1 MRFLAD
7 GPSIPDALL
16 TARDDGRVV
25 FFCGAGVSR
34 AYAGLSDFFGLAD
47 EVISKLAVRDDSP
60 VRKVLALA
68 RSVKG
73 PEGVGGLISADRIF
87 GLLEREFDVV
97 DIEAAVAKAL
107 RPKDSVN
114 LSAHRILLNLARTR
128 DGKTRLV
135 TTNFDRLFSDC
146 APSLKQWHPPR
157 LPSPSRPEE
166 MDGITHLHG
175 LANEAYDGAA
185 ADGFI
190 LSSADFGRAY
200 LSEGWAT
207 GFIREILERYVV
219 VFVGYSADDPP
230 VQYLLEALNKRGQ
243 KLSNVYAFQAG
254 EASTAIGMWLH
265 KGVEAIPFSPENRY
279 EALWKTLEAWTCRA
293 ASPDA
298 WHQAVLDLA
307 QKGPAALSSHERGMV
322 THLVSTQIGAAKFAG
337 AIPPPP
343 AEWLCV
349 FDPARRYAISKSFV
363 DRADTGPVEEPFQIY
378 GIDSDATPSK
388 VKSEKGGEAIAP
400 NAEKPWDAFALNRL
414 DLLAL
419 QTGRQPTVRGV
430 SIGHQT
436 TLPPRVWQLGIWI
449 SKSSHQQACL
459 WWACRCGGLHPD
471 IVRLIERELER
482 STIDYLPHVREAWG
496 HLLRLWQQ
504 KSGDFNLDWYRLK
517 ASLGKHGWNG
527 STLRE
532 FSIVC
537 RPHFKVEPALMMRN
551 MPPEQTADTRL
562 SDFLSIDVAY
572 GNNVFDIDVPDQW
585 LERLIAELRKNFEIA
600 IDLETELNGYGL
612 NDIPLLVAGAP
623 VRDATDRAYGL
634 SAYVTYF
641 VKCVERL
648 VELDISSAKRELS
661 AWSTCDETVFARLRV
676 WAATHPALVSAD
688 DAGLLFLNL
697 GNLAFWSEYHQ
708 PDLLR
713 ALAQRWKEFEPDA
726 RAKIS
731 QRLLNGPV
739 KDANGWEDDEFSK
752 YSARTSLNRLH
763 WLNESGCTFPFEL
776 SEESSRLQTIA
787 KDWTPSE
794 TASAVEGMHMRGG
807 WVQTKTEHD
816 ALLSVPL
823 ATLIGY
829 AERHSGRGPNF
840 LEEHDPFAGLCASR
854 PVRAL
859 NALTYEAKQGRF
871 PVWAWRKFLYSEFNS
886 THRLKFFALVAA
898 RLASYGAGNLAAFA
912 GPVANWLNKR
922 SLLLADNFPRVFSA
936 LTLSLIKAIELHP
949 EAGDSNV
956 IRGDKTP
963 DWVTEALNATSGML
977 AQALMNDQRV
987 KSTPNTEPLN
997 DNWLEDVAS
1006 LLGLQGNDH
1015 QYALAIFTFNLNW
1028 FFARSLE
1035 WTCRHLLTAFDD
1047 PTSDEYDAAWSGL
1060 LWSGRLSSGEL
1071 FTRLKSKLL
1080 SFSISGN
1087 WAKRGYSEALAAMV
1101 LRGWASVNTDDSK
1114 QYLSDTELRDLLRE
1128 TKEDFRIQIAW
1139 LAERWAKEIDDS
1151 GNAPWLTK
1159 LLRLIKDVWPR
1170 DLTMKTPKM
1179 SACLCNLAFSS
1190 PDHFADIALV
1200 VLPLVNR
1207 AELDNLHIHG
1217 IHQHGEELAKAHPE
1231 LTLALLFAVLPEDA
1245 KSWPYEI
1252 DKVIEAIAV
1261 ADPALSKD
1269 VRHIELCL
1277 RWNAR

>member
-1 MRFLAD
+1 MRFLPD

-16 TARDDGRVV
+16 TARDEGRVV

-47 EVISKLAVRDDSP
+47 EVISMLAVRDDSP
-60 VRKVLALA
+60 VREVLALA
-68 RSVKG
+68 RSIKG
-73 PEGVGGLISADRIF
+73 PAGVGGLISADRIF

-114 LSAHRILLNLARTR
+114 LSAHKILLNLARTQ

-135 TTNFDRLFSDC
+135 TTNFDRLFSEC
-146 APSLKQWHPPR
+146 APALKQWHPPR

-175 LANEAYDGAA
+175 LANEAYSGAA

-207 GFIREILERYVV
+207 SFIREILERYVV

-254 EASTAIGMWLH
+254 ETSTAMGMWLQ
-265 KGVEAIPFSPENRY
+265 KGVEAIPFSPEDNY
-279 EALWKTLEAWTCRA
+279 QALWKTLEAWTVRA

-298 WHQAVLDLA
+298 WQQAILDLA
-307 QKGPAALSSHERGMV
+307 QKDPAELSSHERGMV
-322 THLVSTQIGAAKFAG
+322 THLVSTQFGAAKFSA
-337 AIPPPP
+337 AIPLPS

-349 FDPARRYAISKSFV
+349 FDPARRYATNKSSR
-363 DRADTGPVEEPFQIY
+363 DRDDTNQVEEPFQIY
-378 GIDSDATPSK
+378 GVDSDAPPSK
-388 VKSEKGGEAIAP
+388 VKSERSGEAIEP
-400 NAEKPWDAFALNRL
+400 KAEKPWDAFALNRL

-419 QTGRQPTVRGV
+419 QTGRQPTVRGF
-430 SIGHQT
+430 SSGHQT
-436 TLPPRVWQLGIWI
+436 TIPPRIWQLGTWI
-449 SKSSHQQACL
+449 AKTSHQQACL
-459 WWACRCGGLHPD
+459 WWACRAGGLHPD
-471 IVRLIERELER
+471 IARLIDHELEY
-482 STIDYLPHVREAWG
+482 STIEYLPHVRKAWD
-496 HLLRLWQQ
+496 HLLRSWRQ
-504 KSGDFNLDWYRLK
+504 KGGDFDLDWYRLI
-517 ASLGKHGWNG
+517 ASTKKHGWSG

-532 FSIVC
+532 FSSVC
-537 RPHFKVEPALMMRN
+537 RPHFKVGPASMMRN
-551 MPPEQTADTRL
+551 TPPEQTADTRL
-562 SDFLSIDVAY
+562 SDFLNIDVAY
-572 GNNVFDIDVPDQW
+572 GENVFDIEVPDQW
-585 LERLIAELRKNFEIA
+585 LERVVAELRKNLEIA
-600 IDLETELNGYGL
+600 IDLETELSGYGL

-623 VRDATDRAYGL
+623 VKEATYRAYGL

-641 VKCVERL
+641 VKRVERL
-648 VELDISSAKRELS
+648 IELDISSARRELS
-661 AWSTCDETVFARLRV
+661 AWSTCDESVFVRLRI
-676 WAATHPALVSAD
+676 WAATKPNLVSAEE
-688 DAGLLFLNL
+688 AGVLFLTL
-697 GNLAFWSEYHQ
+697 GNSAFWSEYHQ

-713 ALAQRWKEFEPDA
+713 ALAQRWKGFELDA
-726 RAKIS
+726 RANIS

-739 KDANGWEDDEFSK
+739 KDASGLEDDEFSK

-763 WLNESGCTFPFEL
+763 WLSESGCNFPFEL

-787 KDWTPSE
+787 GDWTPSE
-794 TASAVEGMHMRGG
+794 TASAVEGLHMRGG
-807 WVQTKTEHD
+807 WVQTTTEHD
-816 ALLSVPL
+816 ALLTLPL
-823 ATLIGY
+823 ESLIVH
-829 AERHSGRGPNF
+829 AEQHSGRGTNF

-854 PVRAL
+854 PIRAL

-871 PVWAWRKFLYSEFNS
+871 PAWAWRKFLYCEFTS
-886 THRLKFFALVAA
+886 TPKPKFFALIAA
-898 RLASYGAGNLAAFA
+898 RLANYREEHLAAIA

-922 SLLLADNFPRVFSA
+922 SPLLVEHFPKVFST
-936 LTLSLIKAIELHP
+936 LTVSLIQTLRSQP
-949 EAGDSNV
+949 EAGGSNV

-963 DWVTEALNATSGML
+963 DWVGEAINAPSGMI
-977 AQALMNDQRV
+977 AQALMNDGRV
-987 KSTPNTEPLN
+987 KTAPNSGELN
-997 DNWLEDVAS
+997 EMWLEDVAS
-1006 LLGLQGNDH
+1006 LLAIPGNVRL
-1015 QYALAIFTFNLNW
+1015 YALTIFAFNLNW
-1028 FFARSLE
+1028 FFAHSPE
-1035 WTCRHLLTAFDD
+1035 WTCKHLLTAFDG
-1047 PTSDEYDAAWSGL
+1047 PASDEYEAAWSGI
-1060 LWSGRLSSGEL
+1060 LWSGRLATGKL
-1071 FTRLKSKLL
+1071 FTKMKPTLL
-1080 SFSISGN
+1080 SFATSGN
-1087 WAKRGYSEALAAMV
+1087 WAKRGYSEALAAMI
-1101 LRGWASVNTDDSK
+1101 LSGWASVNTDDGK
-1114 QYLSDTELRDLLRE
+1114 QYVSDTELRDLLRE

-1139 LAERWAKEIDDS
+1139 LAERWAKEVDDS
-1151 GNAPWLTK
+1151 GKTPWLTK

-1207 AELDNLHIHG
+1207 AELDHLHIHG
-1217 IHQHGEELAKAHPE
+1217 IHQHGEELAKARPE
-1231 LTLALLFAVLPEDA
+1231 LALALLFAVLPEDA

-1252 DKVIEAIAV
+1252 DKVIEAIAA
-1261 ADPALSKD
+1261 ADPALRKD